1 MTFLSFPKA
10 IKLIQKIGKK
20 YNLGYGASE
29 AAIKAEW
36 IKFTKTK
43 NFEAYKKMI
52 PKRPDIYYKKENVLK
67 RLKEIK
73 KSVIKKN
80 MAKKLDVK
88 RKTKNVKRKTK
99 NVKRKTK
106 KAFGGYSINFKN
118 RKETIEQVFGKADIP
133 PSLMTKKL
141 WNFIKA
147 NGLGHK

>member
-1 MTFLSFPKA
+1 MTFLPFPKA

-20 YNLGYGASE
+20 YNLGYDASE

-67 RLKEIK
+67 KLKEIK

-88 RKTKNVKRKTK
+88 RKTKK
-99 NVKRKTK
+99 VKRKTK

-133 PSLMTKKL
+133 PSQMTKKL

-147 NGLGHK
+147 KGLGHK

>member
-1 MTFLSFPKA
+1 MTFLPFPKA

-88 RKTKNVKRKTK
+88 RKTKK
-99 NVKRKTK
+99 VKRKTK

-147 NGLGHK
+147 NGLGRK

>member
-20 YNLGYGASE
+20 YNLGYDASE

-67 RLKEIK
+67 KLKEIK

-88 RKTKNVKRKTK
+88 RKTKKVKRKTK
-99 NVKRKTK
+99 KVKRKTK

-133 PSLMTKKL
+133 PSQMTKKL

-147 NGLGHK
+147 KGLGHK

>member
-1 MTFLSFPKA
+1 LTFLTFPKA

-20 YNLGYGASE
+20 YNLGYDASE

-52 PKRPDIYYKKENVLK
+52 PKRPDVYYKKENVLK
-67 RLKEIK
+67 KLKEIK

-80 MAKKLDVK
+80 MAKKLD
-88 RKTKNVKRKTK
+88 VKRKTK

-147 NGLGHK
+147 KGLGHK

>member
-1 MTFLSFPKA
+1 LTFLSFPKA

-20 YNLGYGASE
+20 YNLGYDASE

-67 RLKEIK
+67 KLKEIK

-88 RKTKNVKRKTK
+88 RKTKK
-99 NVKRKTK
+99 VKRKTK

-147 NGLGHK
+147 KGLGHK

>member
-1 MTFLSFPKA
+1 MTFLPFPKA

-88 RKTKNVKRKTK
+88 RKTKK
-99 NVKRKTK
+99 VKRKTK

-133 PSLMTKKL
+133 PSQMTKKL
-141 WNFIKA
+141 WEFVKA
-147 NGLGHK
+147 EGLGHK

>member
-1 MTFLSFPKA
+1 MTFLPFPKA

-29 AAIKAEW
+29 AAIKVEW

-67 RLKEIK
+67 KLKEIK

-88 RKTKNVKRKTK
+88 RKTKK
-99 NVKRKTK
+99 VKRKTK

-133 PSLMTKKL
+133 PSQMTKKL

-147 NGLGHK
+147 KGLGHK

>member
-1 MTFLSFPKA
+1 MTFLPFPKA

-67 RLKEIK
+67 KLKGIK

-88 RKTKNVKRKTK
+88 RKTKK
-99 NVKRKTK
+99 VKRKTK

>member
-1 MTFLSFPKA
+1 MTFLPFPKA

-29 AAIKAEW
+29 ATIKAEW

-88 RKTKNVKRKTK
+88 RKTKK
-99 NVKRKTK
+99 VKRKTK

-133 PSLMTKKL
+133 PSQMTKKL

-147 NGLGHK
+147 KGLGHK

>member
-1 MTFLSFPKA
+1 MTFLPFPKA

-88 RKTKNVKRKTK
+88 RKTKK
-99 NVKRKTK
+99 VKRKTK

-118 RKETIEQVFGKADIP
+118 RDETLEQVFGKTGIA
-133 PSLMTKKL
+133 PSEMTKKL
-141 WNFIKA
+141 WKFIK
-147 NGLGHK
+147 NKKLGHK

>member
-20 YNLGYGASE
+20 HNLGYGASE

-67 RLKEIK
+67 KLKEIK

-88 RKTKNVKRKTK
+88 RKTKK
-99 NVKRKTK
+99 VKRKTK

-133 PSLMTKKL
+133 PSQMTKKL

-147 NGLGHK
+147 KGLGHK

>member
-20 YNLGYGASE
+20 YNLGYDASE

-88 RKTKNVKRKTK
+88 RKTKK
-99 NVKRKTK
+99 VKRKTK

-133 PSLMTKKL
+133 PSQMTKKL

-147 NGLGHK
+147 KGLGHK

>member
-29 AAIKAEW
+29 ATIKAEW

-52 PKRPDIYYKKENVLK
+52 PKRPDIYYKKEDVLK
-67 RLKEIK
+67 RLKQIK

-88 RKTKNVKRKTK
+88 RKTKK
-99 NVKRKTK
+99 VKRKTK

-133 PSLMTKKL
+133 PSQMTKKL

-147 NGLGHK
+147 KGLGHK